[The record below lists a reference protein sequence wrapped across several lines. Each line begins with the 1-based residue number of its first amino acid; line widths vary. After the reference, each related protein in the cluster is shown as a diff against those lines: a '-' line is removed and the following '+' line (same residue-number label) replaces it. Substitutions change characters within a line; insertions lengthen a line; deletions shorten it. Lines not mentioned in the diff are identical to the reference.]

1 MVSFLI
7 LFVTNAF
14 AINVG
19 EVKDKMGSTFNERGG
34 KTYKV
39 VKGYLLEMND
49 FLQTGEDGAM
59 NIVFVD
65 NTKVT
70 LAPNTE
76 FLIDEFAFD
85 TTVVPIE
92 IAMNVSVNVGT
103 FTYESGEISK
113 MNGDVEIVTPTA
125 SITVQGTAF
134 SGSVSTSG
142 VTTITLLPDS
152 SGQVG
157 KVTVSNDAGSQTIT
171 QVYTSVTVLSDS
183 LVPRAPS
190 PLDNLQKKNLFDLDS
205 VEDDIKDKNDLQ
217 FDRKEYNDLLE
228 NEKETFESNELL
240 EQETLEIEM
249 DAKEA
254 NEMEEQIVSEELTIE
269 SDTLTSD
276 TTVAVDDFTTQ
287 SSEIDTSS
295 TQDIVVDEV
304 VESDIDTSYYDEWED
319 DLKDW
324 GYIDDDNQISVWDAE
339 GEQTMDWDDAKQMY
353 AEMDQAYFD
362 AIGCSDC
369 TWDTINWDSIN
380 WDEVNWDEYMEE
392 YNDLLE
398 DYGLTAYDNQVE
410 DKSEEVEEEAT
421 STVEGYTWEDF
432 ALDDDYYN
440 NAEYKNQGGPPTLTV
455 QNYCEYN
462 GYEDYWCNQ
471 DYVDYLNSWY
481 KDDWT
486 LKVTNESWTKES
498 KKIFGKLYGWCGSYP
513 NYKMCDNQPK
523 PWKMKDLKKK
533 YITDW
538 SWDDWDI
545 YWDALFDWW
554 YTGYDYNNEDDQTNW
569 EDEYNFEDDFDQD
582 AELEILLASY
592 NEEECL
598 NYGYYWDNA
607 NQSCGTEWVDNSG
620 SETVVTASGETLN
633 YTTGNV
639 TQTLTTTDGLT
650 GETSSATST
659 GRVST
664 LNNDFDADADTS
676 VSGYTILN
684 RYNNNHRAYIKVET
698 ADEADIQIL
707 QDTEAQHLDVGS
719 SSAQNNITII
729 QTD

>member
-1 MVSFLI
+1 MLKMKKILFLVSFLV
-7 LFVTNAF
+7 LFCTSLLSAQ
-14 AINVG
+14 ITSPKVG
-19 EVKDKMGSTFNERGG
+19 EVIGQMGNTWNERDGQ
-34 KTYKV
+34 TQNTAM
-39 VKGYLLEMND
+39 GYELQMND
-49 FLQTGEDGAM
+49 FLQTGEDGGM
-59 NIVFVD
+59 ILSYVD
-65 NTKVT
+65 KTKFT
-70 LAPNTE
+70 MGPNTE
-76 FLIDEFAFD
+76 LVIDEFAFD
-85 TTVVPIE
+85 TSVVPIE
-92 IAMNVSVNVGT
+92 LAMNISVNVGS
-103 FTYESGEISK
+103 FTYESGSVSALGGEVNI
-113 MNGDVEIVTPTA
+113 NAGFATV
-125 SITVQGTAF
+125 TVQGTAF
-134 SGSVSTSG
+134 SGVVDTSG
-142 VTTITLLPDS
+142 QVTITLLPDS
-152 SGQVG
+152 QGDVG
-157 KVTVSNDAGSQTIT
+157 AVTVSNDAGSQTIT
-171 QVYTSVTVLSDS
+171 NAYNSVSVSSNDL
-183 LVPRAPS
+183 APT
-190 PLDNLQKKNLFDLDS
+190 PPKIETNKTDIIELNEL
-205 VEDDIKDKNDLQ
+205 EEDIKD
-217 FDRKEYNDLLE
+217 
-228 NEKETFESNELL
+228 ESQKHFGDVDSKSAQAME
-240 EQETLEIEM
+240 EAIISE
-249 DAKEA
+249 EA
-254 NEMEEQIVSEELTIE
+254 NIVEDSNTIVATDLSSSE
-269 SDTLTSD
+269 SDTMIETKSAEENTL
-276 TTVAVDDFTTQ
+276 VEVVDD
-287 SSEIDTSS
+287 
-295 TQDIVVDEV
+295 V
-304 VESDIDTSYYDEWED
+304 DTSYYDSWEE

-324 GYIDDDNQISVWDAE
+324 GYIDEDNQISVWDAE
-339 GEQTMDWDDAKQMY
+339 GEKTMDWDEAKKMY

-369 TWDTINWDSIN
+369 TWDTINWDDVD
-380 WDEVNWDEYMEE
+380 WDAVDWDAYYDEYNE
-392 YNDLLE
+392 LLE
-398 DYGLTAYDNQVE
+398 DYGLTSWA
-410 DKSEEVEEEAT
+410 VEEEEVNVVEDTKEETEADV
-421 STVEGYTWEDF
+421 VEGYTWEDF

-620 SETVVTASGETLN
+620 SETQVTASGETLN
-633 YTTGNV
+633 YSTGDV
-639 TQTLTTTDGLT
+639 TQTLTTTSG
-650 GETSSATST
+650 GVSTSTTST

-664 LNNDFDADADTS
+664 LNNDFNATASTS
-676 VSGYTILN
+676 GDYTIIN
-684 RYNNNHRAYIKVET
+684 RYNDNHRAYIKVET
-698 ADEADIQIL
+698 SKTADIQIL
-707 QDTEAQHLDVGS
+707 QDSEAQNIDVGDVIPPGYP
-719 SSAQNNITII
+719 NITII

>member
-1 MVSFLI
+1 
-7 LFVTNAF
+7 
-14 AINVG
+14 
-19 EVKDKMGSTFNERGG
+19 MG
-34 KTYKV
+34 
-39 VKGYLLEMND
+39 
-49 FLQTGEDGAM
+49 
-59 NIVFVD
+59 
-65 NTKVT
+65 
-70 LAPNTE
+70 PNTE
-76 FLIDEFAFD
+76 LVIDEFAFD
-85 TTVVPIE
+85 TSVVPIE
-92 IAMNVSVNVGT
+92 LAMNISVNVGS
-103 FTYESGEISK
+103 FTYESGSVSALGGEVNI
-113 MNGDVEIVTPTA
+113 NAGFATV
-125 SITVQGTAF
+125 TVQGTAF
-134 SGSVSTSG
+134 SGVVDTSG
-142 VTTITLLPDS
+142 QVTITLLPDS
-152 SGQVG
+152 QGDVG
-157 KVTVSNDAGSQTIT
+157 AVTVSNDAGSQTIT
-171 QVYTSVTVLSDS
+171 NAYNSVSVSSNDL
-183 LVPRAPS
+183 APT
-190 PLDNLQKKNLFDLDS
+190 PPKIETNKTDIIELNEL
-205 VEDDIKDKNDLQ
+205 EEDIKD
-217 FDRKEYNDLLE
+217 
-228 NEKETFESNELL
+228 ESQKHFGDVDSKSAQAME
-240 EQETLEIEM
+240 EAIISE
-249 DAKEA
+249 EA
-254 NEMEEQIVSEELTIE
+254 NIVEDSNTIVATDLSSSE
-269 SDTLTSD
+269 SDTMIETKSAEENTL
-276 TTVAVDDFTTQ
+276 VEVVDD
-287 SSEIDTSS
+287 
-295 TQDIVVDEV
+295 V
-304 VESDIDTSYYDEWED
+304 DTSYYDSWEE

-324 GYIDDDNQISVWDAE
+324 GYIDEDNQISVWDAE
-339 GEQTMDWDDAKQMY
+339 GEKTMDWDEAKKMY

-369 TWDTINWDSIN
+369 TWDTINWDDVD
-380 WDEVNWDEYMEE
+380 WDAVDWDAYYDEYNE
-392 YNDLLE
+392 LLE
-398 DYGLTAYDNQVE
+398 DYGLTSWA
-410 DKSEEVEEEAT
+410 VEEEEVNVVEDTKEETEADV
-421 STVEGYTWEDF
+421 VEGYTWEDF

-533 YITDW
+533 YITEW

-620 SETVVTASGETLN
+620 SETQVTASGETLN
-633 YTTGNV
+633 YSTGDV
-639 TQTLTTTDGLT
+639 TQTLTTTSG
-650 GETSSATST
+650 GVSTSTTST

-664 LNNDFDADADTS
+664 LNNDFNATASTS
-676 VSGYTILN
+676 GDYTIIN
-684 RYNNNHRAYIKVET
+684 RYNDNHRAYIKVET
-698 ADEADIQIL
+698 SKTADIQIL
-707 QDTEAQHLDVGS
+707 QDSEAQNIDVGDVIPPGYP
-719 SSAQNNITII
+719 NITII

>member
-1 MVSFLI
+1 MKKILFLVSFLV
-7 LFVTNAF
+7 LFCTSLLSAQ
-14 AINVG
+14 ITSPKVG
-19 EVKDKMGSTFNERGG
+19 EVIGQMGTTWNERDGQ
-34 KTYKV
+34 TQNTAM
-39 VKGYLLEMND
+39 GYELQMND
-49 FLQTGEDGAM
+49 FLQTGEDGGM
-59 NIVFVD
+59 ILSYVD
-65 NTKVT
+65 KTKFT
-70 LAPNTE
+70 MGPNTE
-76 FLIDEFAFD
+76 LVIDEFAFD
-85 TTVVPIE
+85 TSVVPIE
-92 IAMNVSVNVGT
+92 LAMNISVNVGS
-103 FTYESGEISK
+103 FTYESGSVSALGGEVNI
-113 MNGDVEIVTPTA
+113 NAGFATV
-125 SITVQGTAF
+125 TVQGTAF
-134 SGSVSTSG
+134 SGVVDTSG
-142 VTTITLLPDS
+142 QVTITLLPDS
-152 SGQVG
+152 QGDVG
-157 KVTVSNDAGSQTIT
+157 AVTVSNDAGSQTIT
-171 QVYTSVTVLSDS
+171 NAYNSVSVSSNDL
-183 LVPRAPS
+183 APT
-190 PLDNLQKKNLFDLDS
+190 PPKIETNKTDIIELNEL
-205 VEDDIKDKNDLQ
+205 EEDIKD
-217 FDRKEYNDLLE
+217 
-228 NEKETFESNELL
+228 ESQKHFGDVDSKSAQAME
-240 EQETLEIEM
+240 EAIISE
-249 DAKEA
+249 EA
-254 NEMEEQIVSEELTIE
+254 NIVEDSNTIVATDLSSSE
-269 SDTLTSD
+269 SDTMIETKSAEENTL
-276 TTVAVDDFTTQ
+276 VEVVDD
-287 SSEIDTSS
+287 
-295 TQDIVVDEV
+295 V
-304 VESDIDTSYYDEWED
+304 DTSYYDSWEE

-324 GYIDDDNQISVWDAE
+324 GYIDEDNQISVWDAE
-339 GEQTMDWDDAKQMY
+339 GEKTMDWDEAKKMY

-369 TWDTINWDSIN
+369 TWDTINWDDVD
-380 WDEVNWDEYMEE
+380 WDAVDWDAYYDEYNE
-392 YNDLLE
+392 LLE
-398 DYGLTAYDNQVE
+398 DYGLTSWA
-410 DKSEEVEEEAT
+410 VEEEEVNVVEDTKEETEADV
-421 STVEGYTWEDF
+421 VEGYTWEDF

-607 NQSCGTEWVDNSG
+607 NQKCGTEWVDNTVA
-620 SETVVTASGETLN
+620 ETLVTASGEVLN
-633 YTTGNV
+633 YTTGDV
-639 TQTLTTTDGLT
+639 TQTLTTTSG
-650 GETSSATST
+650 GVSTSTTST

-664 LNNDFDADADTS
+664 LNNDFNATASTS
-676 VSGYTILN
+676 GDYTIIN
-684 RYNNNHRAYIKVET
+684 RYNDNHRAYIKVET
-698 ADEADIQIL
+698 SKTADIQIL
-707 QDTEAQHLDVGS
+707 QDSEAQNIDVGDVIPPGYP
-719 SSAQNNITII
+719 NITII